1 MTAVV
6 TYLGHATNPRQFVV
20 VLVAD
25 DGGAGMPENPV
36 EEDEVVA
43 EHDDQA
49 TRHQH
54 QVQGALRQQHVLSLL
69 FFSYLVSVF

>member
-1 MTAVV
+1 M
-6 TYLGHATNPRQFVV
+6 

-36 EEDEVVA
+36 EEEEVVA

-49 TRHQH
+49 TGHQH
-54 QVQGALRQQHVLSLL
+54 QVQGALPQQ
-69 FFSYLVSVF
+69 